1 MQQLGTK
8 TIETHR
14 LILRPFRAEDA
25 PAMFR
30 NWAADPVV
38 MEFVTRPLYPT
49 EEAVRGLLER
59 WAADVPNPAVYRWA
73 IVLRELGEPIGS
85 IAAIPEER
93 TDSAEFGWCIGTP
106 WWGRG
111 IMPETA
117 AAVFT
122 FLFDEV
128 GMNRLEARHDTRNT
142 RSGRVMQKLG
152 MTLEG
157 VLRQAGRSNAGI
169 SDVAVYSLLRS
180 EYLARGG
187 RSGLLTTGSRAVPG
201 TDGADN

>member
-1 MQQLGTK
+1 MQQLGTRI
-8 TIETHR
+8 IETQR
-14 LILRPFRAEDA
+14 LLLRPFRAEDA

-59 WAADVPNPAVYRWA
+59 WEADVPNPAVYRWA
-73 IVLRELGEPIGS
+73 IVWKECGEPIGS
-85 IAAIPEER
+85 ITAIPEER
-93 TDSAEFGWCIGTP
+93 TESAEFGWCIGKS

-111 IMPETA
+111 IMPEAA
-117 AAVFT
+117 AAVFAY
-122 FLFDEV
+122 LFDEV
-128 GMNRLEARHDTRNT
+128 GMNRLEARYDTRN
-142 RSGRVMQKLG
+142 RKSARVMQKLG

-169 SDVAVYSLLRS
+169 SDVAVYSLLHS

-187 RSGLLTTGSRAVPG
+187 SSGLLTPPQPADG
-201 TDGADN
+201 TKETQ